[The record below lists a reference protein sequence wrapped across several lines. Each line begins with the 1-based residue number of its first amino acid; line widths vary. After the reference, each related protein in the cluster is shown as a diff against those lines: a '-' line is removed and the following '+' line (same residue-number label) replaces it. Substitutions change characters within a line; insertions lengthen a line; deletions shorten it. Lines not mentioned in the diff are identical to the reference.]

1 MLLASFRYLEPCLT
15 YIGLVEDGGKVIT
28 SSEWA
33 QLWRRTALAE
43 ALIGLLKQIA
53 SACAAQVYSLCAS
66 VTVTAVYLPF
76 FVFGRVLT
84 RLD

>member
-66 VTVTAVYLPF
+66 VTAVYLPF
-76 FVFGRVLT
+76 FVFGRVLP
-84 RLD
+84 RPD

>member
-1 MLLASFRYLEPCLT
+1 MMLLASFRYLEPCLT

-66 VTVTAVYLPF
+66 VTAVYLPF
-76 FVFGRVLT
+76 FVFGRVLP
-84 RLD
+84 RPD